1 MAKHFQKFEI
11 QSQSSLSMSN
21 LEEHSIVTET
31 NLLYFPDTILRIEK
45 LVVFAFWKIWYIF
58 FSKFPFVFALC
69 GLIALSMPCVSLS
82 KICSCCQ
89 VEKFS
94 NKEKS
99 KQDPPSFYI
108 LHGWTLMKVWVFPK
122 SGLHWLGR
130 KTSLGKKKKKS
141 LQHVNHVILFEL
153 RNSKNTCLLKTQ
165 LCFCVETCYGEG

>member
-1 MAKHFQKFEI
+1 
-11 QSQSSLSMSN
+11 MSN

-130 KTSLGKKKKKS
+130 KTSLGKKKKKKPS
-141 LQHVNHVILFEL
+141 ACEPCNFIWTQEFQKYLLIE
-153 RNSKNTCLLKTQ
+153 NTVMFLCWNLLWRRISASSF
-165 LCFCVETCYGEG
+165 LHYFFS